1 VSLTVVQL
9 IIKKWENV
17 LNLTLPQQDY
27 RVPGE
32 SKNGKMFSTSHYPN
46 RTTECQERDISQP
59 IKGTAHTILQM
70 NT

>member
-17 LNLTLPQQDY
+17 LNLTLPQQDF

-32 SKNGKMFSTSHYPN
+32 GYFSAT
-46 RTTECQERDISQP
+46 
-59 IKGTAHTILQM
+59 
-70 NT
+70 